1 VIGAQ
6 DVTRE
11 IGVSRRAE
19 ARKSV
24 LSAAARL
31 ANRERRIQRRRQ
43 RVEEQLN
50 GQRFDG

>member
-1 VIGAQ
+1 MMSAP

-24 LSAAARL
+24 LAAAARL
-31 ANRERRIQRRRQ
+31 ANREQRLHRRRQ
-43 RVEEQLN
+43 RVEERLAGLHLN
-50 GQRFDG
+50 D